1 MRTPQRRFEPAV
13 IERLFREPYR
23 FQYCQAVRLLEL
35 WLRRQGMREDGV
47 LTGVLKFRNSLSL
60 GFPASEL
67 AAVETETADVE
78 PSAAALND
86 AAQSGA
92 LKYVRLT
99 PTFMGLTSS
108 CGVLPAHYTERLA
121 EHQLYQRDDGPRA
134 FLDTFSNRSLAMF
147 YEAWRKYRL
156 EFKYQ
161 LDGNDRFL
169 PLLLSLA
176 GLGNASLRAR
186 LERDAEGGVRDE
198 SLGYFA
204 AALRHRPTSA
214 AQLGKLLSEYFA
226 KTVAVEQFV
235 GAWYPVP
242 EAQQTTLGRPDA
254 TLGVGAMAGARVWQ
268 RDLRL
273 RLVVGPLDHA
283 GFSAFLP
290 GGVAARALRSVLS
303 MFTGVTLEYEVE
315 VVLRAKDVRSTV
327 LGRDSQARLGWD
339 AFLVDGAQFED
350 RRDVRYLLP
359 ET

>member
-1 MRTPQRRFEPAV
+1 MPTPQRRFEPPV

-23 FQYCQAVRLLEL
+23 FEYCQAVRLLEL
-35 WLRRQGMREDGV
+35 WLKRQGVREEGLV
-47 LTGVLKFRNSLSL
+47 PCFLRFRNSLSL

-67 AAVETETADVE
+67 SAIDTEPVDIAPHAGALGEAAK
-78 PSAAALND
+78 
-86 AAQSGA
+86 SGA

-99 PTFMGLTSS
+99 PTFMGFTSS
-108 CGVLPAHYTERLA
+108 TGVLPAHYTERLA

-161 LDGNDRFL
+161 LDGRDRFL
-169 PLLLSLA
+169 PLMLSLA
-176 GLGNASLRAR
+176 GLGNASLRSR
-186 LERDAEGGVRDE
+186 LQGEGQGVVRDE

-214 AQLGKLLSEYFA
+214 AQLGRLLTEYFG
-226 KTVAVEQFV
+226 KSVAVEQFI

-242 EAQQTTLGRPDA
+242 AAQQTTLGHRDA

-273 RLVVGPLDHA
+273 RLVIGPLDHA
-283 GFSAFLP
+283 GFTAFLP
-290 GGVAARALRSVLS
+290 DGLAARALRSLLS
-303 MFTGVTLEYEVE
+303 MFTGVALEYEVE
-315 VVLRAKDVRSTV
+315 VVLRAKDVHNVR
-327 LGRDSQARLGWD
+327 LHHDSQARLGWD
-339 AFLVDGAQFED
+339 AFLVEGEQEHD

>member
-1 MRTPQRRFEPAV
+1 MSTPQRRFEPAV

-35 WLRRQGMREDGV
+35 WLKRQGVREDGLV
-47 LTGVLKFRNSLSL
+47 PGFLRFRNSLSL

-67 AAVETETADVE
+67 AAVDTEPADIEPTAA
-78 PSAAALND
+78 SLGAAAR
-86 AAQSGA
+86 SGT

-99 PTFMGLTSS
+99 PTFMGFTSS
-108 CGVLPAHYTERLA
+108 SGVLPAHYTERLA

-161 LDGNDRFL
+161 LDGRDRFL
-169 PLLLSLA
+169 PLLLSLG

-186 LERDAEGGVRDE
+186 LEDEGRGMVRDE

-204 AALRHRPTSA
+204 AALRHRPVST
-214 AQLGKLLSEYFA
+214 AQLGSLLSEYFGR
-226 KTVAVEQFV
+226 TVAVEQFI

-242 EAQQTTLGRPDA
+242 QAQQTTLGRPDA
-254 TLGVGAMAGARVWQ
+254 VLGVGAMAGARVWQ
-268 RDLRL
+268 RDLRM

-283 GFSAFLP
+283 GFTAFLP
-290 GGVAARALRSVLS
+290 GGLAARALRSLLS

-315 VVLRAKDVRSTV
+315 VVLRASDVHNV
-327 LGRDSQARLGWD
+327 ALGDDSNARLGWD
-339 AFLVDGAQFED
+339 AFLVAGPPVQD

-359 ET
+359 DA

>member
-1 MRTPQRRFEPAV
+1 MPTPQRRFEPPV

-23 FQYCQAVRLLEL
+23 FEYCQAVRLLEL
-35 WLRRQGMREDGV
+35 WLKRQGMRQEGLV
-47 LTGVLKFRNSLSL
+47 TGFLKFRNSLSL

-67 AAVETETADVE
+67 AAMDPE
-78 PSAAALND
+78 PTDLAINAQALGD
-86 AAQSGA
+86 AARSGA
-92 LKYVRLT
+92 LRYVRMT
-99 PTFMGLTSS
+99 PTFMGFTSS
-108 CGVLPAHYTERLA
+108 SGVLPAHYTERLA
-121 EHQLYQRDDGPRA
+121 EHQQYQRDDGPRA

-156 EFKYQ
+156 EFKYEV
-161 LDGNDRFL
+161 DGRDRFL
-169 PLLLSLA
+169 PLLLSLG
-176 GLGNASLRAR
+176 GLGHASLRSR
-186 LERDAEGGVRDE
+186 LEGEEHGAVRDE
-198 SLGYFA
+198 SLGHFA

-214 AQLGKLLSEYFA
+214 AQLGKILTEYFG
-226 KTVAVEQFV
+226 KTVAVEQFI

-290 GGVAARALRSVLS
+290 GGLAARALRSVLS
-303 MFTGVTLEYEVE
+303 MFTGLTLEYEVE
-315 VVLRAKDVRSTV
+315 VVLRARDVHNV
-327 LGRDSQARLGWD
+327 ALKQDSQARLGWD
-339 AFLVDGAQFED
+339 AFLVEGPQNED

-359 ET
+359 DV

>member
-1 MRTPQRRFEPAV
+1 MRTPQRRFGPAV

-23 FQYCQAVRLLEL
+23 FEYCQAVRLLEL
-35 WLRRQGMREDGV
+35 WLKRQGVRGDGIV
-47 LTGVLKFRNSLSL
+47 PGFLRFRNSLSL

-67 AAVETETADVE
+67 AAVDTEPADLE
-78 PSAAALND
+78 PSARVLGEAAR
-86 AAQSGA
+86 SGA
-92 LKYVRLT
+92 LRYVRLT
-99 PTFMGLTSS
+99 PTFMGFTSS
-108 CGVLPAHYTERLA
+108 SGVLPAHYTERLA

-156 EFKYQ
+156 EFKYEV
-161 LDGNDRFL
+161 DGRDRFL

-176 GLGNASLRAR
+176 GLGNASLRSR
-186 LERDAEGGVRDE
+186 LDGEGQGQVRDE

-214 AQLGKLLSEYFA
+214 AQLGKLLTEYFG
-226 KTVAVEQFV
+226 KSVAVEQFI

-242 EAQQTTLGRPDA
+242 DAQQTTLGAPDA

-273 RLVVGPLDHA
+273 RLVVGPLDRA

-290 GGVAARALRSVLS
+290 GGMAARALRSVLS

-315 VVLRAKDVRSTV
+315 VVLRAGDVHNIALHT
-327 LGRDSQARLGWD
+327 DSQARLGWD
-339 AFLVDGAQFED
+339 AFLVEGPQAQD

-359 ET
+359 DA